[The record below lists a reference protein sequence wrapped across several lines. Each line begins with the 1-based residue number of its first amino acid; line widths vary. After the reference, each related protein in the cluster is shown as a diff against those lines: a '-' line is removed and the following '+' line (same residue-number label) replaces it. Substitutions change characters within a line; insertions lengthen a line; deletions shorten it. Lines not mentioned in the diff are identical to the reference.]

1 MIAVCVMGLGYVGLP
16 ICVQLA
22 KKFKVVGY
30 DIDKNRIKN
39 LSKRLDTN
47 NVFKK
52 KEINKKIKFTN
63 SQKEIKD
70 CNFFIICVPTPIN
83 KDKSPNLKP
92 VESCF
97 ITLKNIIKKNDI
109 IILESTVYP
118 GITEKNSKY
127 LEKTTNLISK
137 KDFYTCYSP
146 ERINPGSNENLKKI
160 DKILAID
167 TNKPKIRKT
176 IIKVYK
182 NLGKKLI
189 ITNNIKEA
197 ETAKVIENIQ
207 RDMNIAFFNQILII
221 CKKLDLNFNEVINLA
236 STKWN
241 FLKFNP
247 GLVGG
252 HCLPV
257 DPYYLSYLAKE
268 NNIKFDLI
276 LGSRK
281 INNFMKQFIIKIIEN
296 HFNSSKIISSKKK
309 VLLLGITYKY
319 GVSDLR
325 NSLSLDIYNELNK
338 KKINTYAFDPYCT
351 NTKIK
356 LIKNTS
362 LVKKDSIIV
371 PLIKGIKIY
380 KFLKKFK
387 NNKNYTVIDPFCYY
401 T

>member
-167 TNKPKIRKT
+167 TNKIEIRKT

-189 ITNNIKEA
+189 LTNNIREA

-221 CKKLDLNFNEVINLA
+221 CKKLDLNFNEVVNLA

-257 DPYYLSYLAKE
+257 DPYYLSYLAKQKG
-268 NNIKFDLI
+268 IKFDLI
-276 LGSRK
+276 SGSRK
-281 INNFMKQFIIKIIEN
+281 INNFMTKFVIKIIEDN
-296 HFNSSKIISSKKK
+296 INSSKIN
-309 VLLLGITYKY
+309 VLILGITYKY

-325 NSLSLDIYNELNK
+325 NSLALDIYNELNK
-338 KKINTYAFDPYCT
+338 KKISTHAFDPFCVS
-351 NTKIK
+351 NKIK
-356 LIKNTS
+356 LIKKTS
-362 LVKKDSIIV
+362 YVKKGSIIV
-371 PLIKGIKIY
+371 PLIKGIKINN
-380 KFLKKFK
+380 FLKKFK
-387 NNKNYTVIDPFCYY
+387 NNKDYTVIDPFCYY
-401 T
+401 S